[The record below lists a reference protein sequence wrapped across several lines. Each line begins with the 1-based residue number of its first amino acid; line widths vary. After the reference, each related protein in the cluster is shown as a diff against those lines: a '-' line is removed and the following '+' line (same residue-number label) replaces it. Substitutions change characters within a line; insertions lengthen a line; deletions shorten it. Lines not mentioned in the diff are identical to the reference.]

1 MANTQISNKK
11 LKAIVFTDIVDFT
24 KLSAEDEQH
33 ALNLIDK
40 QREIVKPIVEKHNG
54 EWLKEIGDGLLF
66 SFDSSLDAVN
76 CSIEIQQSLKDI
88 DDFKI
93 RIGIHQ
99 GDIFIKDGD
108 VFGDDVNIAS
118 RVEGFSPEGG
128 ISISDKIYRDIQG
141 VKKIKTSFIG
151 HKRLKGVAQETKVRC
166 ITSNGL
172 PESKVNKLPE
182 RIGYMSIYSGLY
194 LLTIISLIGLVSLF
208 SGVNINVT
216 ATELSQVEW
225 MRIYAFIAFNISLIL
240 ILFGYSNLS
249 FHRGVSIKSQK
260 LIYYVSLA
268 YSILLLLLFYENL
281 KIFTVEFD
289 YDFPQKINFILEELV
304 SWAITILVYFFPLII
319 IKTGPVI
326 YNKVFR
332 K

>member
-88 DDFKI
+88 EDFKI

-118 RVEGFSPEGG
+118 RVEGFAPEGG
-128 ISISDKIYRDIQG
+128 ISISDKVYKDIQG
-141 VKKIKTSFIG
+141 VKDIKTSFIG
-151 HKRLKGVAQETKVRC
+151 HKPLKGVSQEIKVRC
-166 ITSNGL
+166 ITSHSLPHHNISIFPKLAYYWSFVLALLIFLVLIPIGTNVTLNGTWN
-172 PESKVNKLPE
+172 EKVNVTSNVDLFISVFSKGL
-182 RIGYMSIYSGLY
+182 IFTLLGYTCLSYVRGISHKAQKFTVYFTYLY
-194 LLTIISLIGLVSLF
+194 ISYFLLEEFIIP
-208 SGVNINVT
+208 
-216 ATELSQVEW
+216 
-225 MRIYAFIAFNISLIL
+225 
-240 ILFGYSNLS
+240 
-249 FHRGVSIKSQK
+249 
-260 LIYYVSLA
+260 YYVESIEDFTMD
-268 YSILLLLLFYENL
+268 ILLLLAML
-281 KIFTVEFD
+281 IVSASIV
-289 YDFPQKINFILEELV
+289 INQ
-304 SWAITILVYFFPLII
+304 Y
-319 IKTGPVI
+319 K
-326 YNKVFR
+326 KR
-332 K
+332 

>member
-33 ALNLIDK
+33 ALNIIDK

-88 DDFKI
+88 EDFKI

-99 GDIFIKDGD
+99 GDIFVKDGD

-118 RVEGFSPEGG
+118 MVEWFSPEGG

-182 RIGYMSIYSGLY
+182 RIGYMNIYSGLY
-194 LLTIISLIGLVSLF
+194 LLTVISLIGLMSLF
-208 SGVNINVT
+208 GGINFNVT
-216 ATELSQVEW
+216 GAEFSQVEW
-225 MRIYAFIAFNISLIL
+225 MRIYAFIVVNISLIL
-240 ILFGYSNLS
+240 ILLGYSNLS

-268 YSILLLLLFYENL
+268 YSILLLLLFYDNL

-289 YDFPQKINFILEELV
+289 YGFSQKINFILEELV
-304 SWAITILVYFFPLII
+304 SWTINILIYLFPLII
-319 IKTGPVI
+319 IKTGPVL
-326 YNKVFR
+326 YNKVF
-332 K
+332 KK